1 MPGSPSGRRVG
12 VVFGGGGVLGA
23 AWLVGAVGALVR
35 ETGWDP
41 MDADLLM
48 GTSAGS
54 VVAALVAGMHQP
66 WRLVE
71 AGFEDQYLDVFAA
84 ATYRFE
90 RPERLGHW
98 GSWRMLVETWKG
110 GGDAVLQR
118 LWAGA
123 LPHGLVSTRPLEE
136 MVDNRVQEWPATPRL
151 WLVATD
157 YQSGQRHVFDGRAG
171 DPSVGRAVAASCAIP
186 GFYRPVRIDS
196 SLFVDGGV
204 SSSSNI
210 DLLCGSGLD
219 LLVCLLPLS
228 PVIAAARRSPFNRF
242 RAALQQT
249 LMRQIREVEAAG
261 TPVLLIEPEGRA
273 ADVIGLNFMNRT
285 RTRAVAHSA
294 IETVRERL
302 RQPEVA
308 ALLEMIRARTVQRA

>member
-1 MPGSPSGRRVG
+1 MGRLAAPQRIG

-23 AWLVGAVGALVR
+23 AWLIGAVGAVVR

-41 MDADLLM
+41 VDASLLM

-54 VVAALVAGMHQP
+54 VVAALIAGSHQP
-66 WRLVE
+66 WRLIE
-71 AGFEDQYLDVFAA
+71 AGFEDQFLDVFAA

-90 RPERLGHW
+90 RPERLARW
-98 GSWRMLVETWKG
+98 GSWRMVVEAWSG

-136 MVDNRVQEWPATPRL
+136 MVDRRVPEWPESPRL

-157 YQSGQRHVFDGRAG
+157 YESGRRRVFDGREG

-186 GFYRPVRIDS
+186 GFYRPVPVDS
-196 SLFVDGGV
+196 GLFVDGGV

-210 DLLCGSGLD
+210 DLLAGARFD
-219 LLVCLLPLS
+219 LLICMLPLS
-228 PVIAAARRSPFNRF
+228 PVTAVARRSPFNRF
-242 RAALQQT
+242 RFALQQT

-261 TPVLLIEPEGRA
+261 TRVLLIEPEGRA
-273 ADVIGLNFMNRT
+273 ADLIGLNFMNRR
-285 RTRAVAHSA
+285 RTRAVAESA
-294 IETVRERL
+294 VETVHERL
-302 RQPEVA
+302 RDPDA
-308 ALLEMIRARTVQRA
+308 AVLMDLIRV